1 MKKWEYKVLN
11 VQQIIEFSSIDGPQ
25 EEDNQNITSA
35 LNNLGKK
42 GWELVQFDPGTDTGI
57 ETYYLKKEK
66 K

>member
-1 MKKWEYKVLN
+1 MN
-11 VQQIIEFSSIDGPQ
+11 FSSIDGPQ

-57 ETYYLKKEK
+57 ETYYLKNEK